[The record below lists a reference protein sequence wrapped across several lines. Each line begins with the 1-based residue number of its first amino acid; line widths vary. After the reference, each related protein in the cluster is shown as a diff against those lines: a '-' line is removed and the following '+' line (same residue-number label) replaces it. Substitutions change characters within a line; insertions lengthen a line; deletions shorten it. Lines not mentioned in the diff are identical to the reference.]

1 MKKIISILALLLSIN
16 ISAQISKT
24 CPVTG
29 ESKNIE
35 TQFSDSLKN
44 RNFSSDSVIQLSTS
58 AFLAPGKDI
67 SRFKYSEFVRVRGK
81 ITDVK
86 HGGAELC
93 NCHASEKL
101 DLDIHIVLS
110 DSLGN
115 GKIIC
120 EVNRYTQSSD
130 SLLSYKNVHNMIG
143 KQVNIT
149 GWIFF
154 DGEHKQNATN
164 TCVNC
169 SNIWRTT
176 CWEIHPVM
184 KIEIIK

>member
-1 MKKIISILALLLSIN
+1 MK
-16 ISAQISKT
+16 
-24 CPVTG
+24 G
-29 ESKNIE
+29 ESKKLDD
-35 TQFSDSLKN
+35 QFSDSLKN
-44 RNFSSDSVIQLSTS
+44 RNTTS
-58 AFLAPGKDI
+58 PQVVNMDATQFIIAGNDI
-67 SRFKYSEFVRVRGK
+67 NRFKFSTYVKVRGK
-81 ITDVK
+81 ITEVK

-93 NCHASEKL
+93 NCHSNEKL

-120 EVNRYTQSSD
+120 EVNRYTQATD
-130 SLLSYKNVHNMIG
+130 KILSYVDVHSMIN
-143 KQVNIT
+143 KDVYIY
-149 GWIFF
+149 GWLFF

-164 TCVNC
+164 TCVKCTNV
-169 SNIWRTT
+169 WRTT